1 MNPSGDFMIVLPSN
15 QKQIRN
21 STFSFDDRSVGWK
34 SVSAR
39 IRKLSEIH
47 EAYSRSQFAFFG
59 KAN

>member
-15 QKQIRN
+15 QNQIRN
-21 STFSFDDRSVGWK
+21 ATFSFDDKSVGWK

-47 EAYSRSQFAFFG
+47 EAHTGSQFAFFG
-59 KAN
+59 EAN